1 MPTPELRPAT
11 IADIPAIAA
20 LAGAVW
26 RAHYPGIISDAQID
40 YMLARGYST
49 EALRTFIDGPR
60 SGIDLAFV
68 GGALAGFA
76 AWLVSDHGR
85 ELKLDKLY
93 VDSARQRGGIGG
105 RLIAAAMDHARE
117 AGAGA
122 VILNVNKKN
131 TGALAAYR
139 KHGFAVRDSV
149 VVDIGNG
156 FVMDDYVM
164 QRTV

>member
-1 MPTPELRPAT
+1 MPTPQLRPAT
-11 IADIPAIAA
+11 VADIPSIAG

-26 RAHYPGIISDAQID
+26 RAHYPGIISDAQIE

-49 EALRTFIDGPR
+49 EALTMFIEGRR

-68 GGALAGFA
+68 DGALAGFA
-76 AWLVSDHGR
+76 AWLVTDEGR

-93 VDSARQRGGIGG
+93 VDSACQRSGIGG
-105 RLIAAAMDHARE
+105 SLIAAALEHARE